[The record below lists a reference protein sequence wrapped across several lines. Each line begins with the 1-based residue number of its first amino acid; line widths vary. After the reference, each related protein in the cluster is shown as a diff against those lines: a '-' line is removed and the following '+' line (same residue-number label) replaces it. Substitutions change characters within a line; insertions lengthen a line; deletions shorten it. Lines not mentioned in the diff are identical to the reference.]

1 MAKSTKESAP
11 DMPSLSDAL
20 SDHLISKSNSLVRAS
35 YKLSLQE
42 QRLILAAISKLDSR
56 KLGIRPGHDQSHV
69 RITAAEFAETFGI
82 STKNAYD
89 ELRSAT
95 NDLFERKITEID
107 GKQTTKLRW
116 VSKVR
121 YHDGEGWADLTF
133 AQDILPYLT
142 LLRKQFTSYKLKQVA
157 GLRSVYSIRIFE
169 LCAQFAETGLLR
181 ISLADLITSLDLPYT
196 RYIDIVRRVIQP
208 AVDELRVKSNLEII
222 WRPIKDG
229 RAVKTIEFQF
239 HEAAQ
244 QKLELET
251 PLPE

>member
-82 STKNAYD
+82 STKNAY
-89 ELRSAT
+89 E
-95 NDLFERKITEID
+95 E
-107 GKQTTKLRW
+107 LRW

-222 WRPIKDG
+222 WRPIKEG